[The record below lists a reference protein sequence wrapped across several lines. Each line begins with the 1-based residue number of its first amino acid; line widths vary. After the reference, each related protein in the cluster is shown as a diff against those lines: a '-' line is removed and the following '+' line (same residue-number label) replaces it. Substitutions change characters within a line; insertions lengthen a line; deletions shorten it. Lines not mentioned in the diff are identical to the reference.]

1 MWTYEPRQ
9 GRNAATVVCSAS
21 AVVTL
26 AFFFMS
32 YQVIARKYRPQRF
45 ADVVGQE
52 HVTQTLGNAIRQ
64 KRIAHAYLFVGPRG
78 TGKTTIAR
86 IFAKC
91 LNCTDGPKVDFFE
104 DDPRCKEISEGRSLD
119 VLEIDGASNRGIEE
133 IRALRETVKFA
144 PATGRFK
151 IYIIDEVHMLT
162 KEAFNALLK
171 TLEEPPE
178 HVKFMFA
185 TTEPEKI
192 LPTILSR
199 CQRYDLRRISVAL
212 IVKHLGQIAKLE
224 GVKVE
229 DAALFVIARASEGCM
244 RDAESTL
251 DQLISF
257 CGNEIGESDV
267 LSMYGLAALS
277 QIQTMAEA
285 IFAGNLEVV
294 LRGVDELSKNG
305 KDLGLLLS
313 DLLNHARN
321 LLLYQLT
328 RGDLTLLEVTETEAA
343 KLAEQA
349 GLVDSEALT
358 RIMEVLVDGE
368 SRLRDAVSKKTLVEI
383 TMVKAVQARQ
393 AVSIDAVL
401 KQLRELR
408 SGTAGALPAVNTA
421 PREAHSPAPSQTP
434 RVNASVAVAPVQA
447 DPAVGTSGASAPS
460 APPAVVPAEALST
473 APPPVI
479 AVPVGV
485 ASVDL
490 VSLWNSVLE
499 SVSRISLF
507 THSYLVNA
515 HPVSFERQLLT
526 IGFPPEFGDQV
537 DLVDNAKN
545 RKIIQGVLLDLG
557 YGEVDLKMVKT
568 REPAVC
574 QSTPAPAAAPVVR
587 AGSAIRQRKSEPA
600 ATPASSTASGAK
612 SEAGA
617 VEPPVITM
625 TREDFKN
632 DPLIKQALEIF
643 KGQLVEVKG

>member
-1 MWTYEPRQ
+1 
-9 GRNAATVVCSAS
+9 
-21 AVVTL
+21 
-26 AFFFMS
+26 MS

-45 ADVVGQE
+45 ADVVGQD

-64 KRIAHAYLFVGPRG
+64 NRIAHAYLFVGPRG

-91 LNCTDGPKVDFFE
+91 LNCTDGPKVDFSE

-144 PATGRFK
+144 PATGKFK

-199 CQRYDLRRISVAL
+199 CQRYDLRRIPVAL
-212 IVKHLGQIAKLE
+212 IVKHLGQIAQLE
-224 GVKVE
+224 SVKVE
-229 DAALFVIARASEGCM
+229 ESALFVIARAAEGCM

-257 CGNEIGESDV
+257 CGNEIAETDV
-267 LSMYGLAALS
+267 VSMFGLASRS
-277 QIQTMAEA
+277 QIQAMAEA
-285 IFAGNLEVV
+285 VFAGNLEAV

-328 RGDLTLLEVTETEAA
+328 RGDLTLLEVTETEAV
-343 KLAEQA
+343 KLSEHA

-383 TMVKAVQARQ
+383 TMVKSVQARQ
-393 AVSIDAVL
+393 AVSIDSVL

-408 SGTAGALPAVNTA
+408 SGNPVTMPAAVPAPQVAARAITSVAATVPVEPPQAKPAVAAA
-421 PREAHSPAPSQTP
+421 PAAPAAPTPST
-434 RVNASVAVAPVQA
+434 
-447 DPAVGTSGASAPS
+447 
-460 APPAVVPAEALST
+460 PAVVPAVATPPTPAPSAPVST
-473 APPPVI
+473 PASSVATAAS
-479 AVPVGV
+479 AVPVPTV
-485 ASVDL
+485 SSVDL
-490 VSLWNSVLE
+490 APLWTGVLE
-499 SVSRISLF
+499 CVSRISLF

-515 HPVSFERQLLT
+515 HPVSFERQVLT
-526 IGFPPEFGDQV
+526 IGFPPEFADQV

-545 RKIIQGVLLDLG
+545 RKIIQGVLQDLG
-557 YGEVDLKMVKT
+557 QGEVSLKIVKT
-568 REPAVC
+568 KESVAK
-574 QSTPAPAAAPVVR
+574 PAPSQPQATVQQAPPL
-587 AGSAIRQRKSEPA
+587 RQRKPEPA
-600 ATPASSTASGAK
+600 STPGSQAQSTAKPQVAK
-612 SEAGA
+612 TETAK
-617 VEPPVITM
+617 PPVITM

>member
-1 MWTYEPRQ
+1 
-9 GRNAATVVCSAS
+9 
-21 AVVTL
+21 
-26 AFFFMS
+26 MS

-45 ADVVGQE
+45 ADVVGQD

-64 KRIAHAYLFVGPRG
+64 NRIAHAYLFVGPRG

-91 LNCTDGPKVDFFE
+91 LNCTDGPKVDFSE

-199 CQRYDLRRISVAL
+199 CQRYDLRRIPVAL
-212 IVKHLGQIAKLE
+212 IVKHLGQIAQLE
-224 GVKVE
+224 SVKVE
-229 DAALFVIARASEGCM
+229 ESALFVIARSAEGCM

-257 CGNEIGESDV
+257 CGNEIGEPDV
-267 LSMYGLAALS
+267 VSMFGMASRS
-277 QIQTMAEA
+277 QIQSMAEA
-285 IFAGNLEVV
+285 VFAGNLEGV
-294 LRGVDELSKNG
+294 LRGVDALSRNG

-328 RGDLTLLEVTETEAA
+328 KGDLTLLEVTETEAA
-343 KLAEQA
+343 KLSEQA
-349 GLVDSEALT
+349 SLVDSEALT

-393 AVSIDAVL
+393 AVSIDSVL

-408 SGTAGALPAVNTA
+408 SGNEGALPAANPTPQQPA
-421 PREAHSPAPSQTP
+421 PRAIANVVASASVAPVASVVPAPAKP
-434 RVNASVAVAPVQA
+434 VFVAVAP
-447 DPAVGTSGASAPS
+447 PS
-460 APPAVVPAEALST
+460 APAVVPT
-473 APPPVI
+473 ATTPTTPAPLTPI
-479 AVPVGV
+479 PAPAVPVAPV
-485 ASVDL
+485 ASVTPATVVDL
-490 VSLWNSVLE
+490 ASLWTGVLDC
-499 SVSRISLF
+499 VSRISLF

-526 IGFPPEFGDQV
+526 IGFPPEFADQI

-545 RKIIQGVLLDLG
+545 RKIIQGVLQDLG
-557 YGEVDLKMVKT
+557 HGEVNLKMVKT
-568 REPAVC
+568 KEPATRPVP
-574 QSTPAPAAAPVVR
+574 TAARPAP
-587 AGSAIRQRKSEPA
+587 AIRQRKSEPA
-600 ATPASSTASGAK
+600 AASGSPAPSNTKAEAAAAK
-612 SEAGA
+612 
-617 VEPPVITM
+617 PPVITM

-643 KGQLVEVKG
+643 KGQLVEIKS

>member
-1 MWTYEPRQ
+1 
-9 GRNAATVVCSAS
+9 
-21 AVVTL
+21 
-26 AFFFMS
+26 MS

-45 ADVVGQE
+45 ADVVGQD
-52 HVTQTLGNAIRQ
+52 HVTQTLGNAIKQ
-64 KRIAHAYLFVGPRG
+64 NRIAHAYLFVGPRG

-91 LNCTDGPKVDFFE
+91 LNCTGGPNVDFSE

-144 PATGRFK
+144 PATGKFK

-199 CQRYDLRRISVAL
+199 CQRYDLRRIPVVL
-212 IVKHLGQIAKLE
+212 IVKHLAGIAQLE
-224 GVKVE
+224 GIKVE
-229 DAALFVIARASEGCM
+229 ESALYVIARAAEGCM
-244 RDAESTL
+244 RDAESAL

-257 CGNEIGESDV
+257 CGKEIGESDV
-267 LSMYGLAALS
+267 LSMYGLAARS
-277 QIQTMAEA
+277 QIQTMAAAVYE
-285 IFAGNLEVV
+285 GDLEVI

-328 RGDLTLLEVTETEAA
+328 KGDLTLLEVTETEAA
-343 KLAEQA
+343 MLKNQT

-383 TMVKAVQARQ
+383 TLVKAVQARQ

-401 KQLRELR
+401 KQLREMR
-408 SGTAGALPAVNTA
+408 SGNAGPMAGAIPVPQQVA
-421 PREAHSPAPSQTP
+421 PRAI
-434 RVNASVAVAPVQA
+434 ASVAVPAPVEVPPA
-447 DPAVGTSGASAPS
+447 KSVVTAPAVST
-460 APPAVVPAEALST
+460 PPVVAEGLTPPQT
-473 APPPVI
+473 APKVTAAPLAAPEGVNSTL
-479 AVPVGV
+479 PVG
-485 ASVDL
+485 SVDL
-490 VSLWNSVLE
+490 SALWTGVLD

-515 HPVSFERQLLT
+515 HPVSYEKQTLT
-526 IGFPPEFGDQV
+526 IGFPPEFAEQV

-545 RKIIQGVLLDLG
+545 RKIIQGVLQDLG
-557 YGEVDLKMVKT
+557 QGEVNLKIVKT
-568 REPAVC
+568 KETVARPAAPAPVPAV
-574 QSTPAPAAAPVVR
+574 QHAPPLRQRKPEAAAAP
-587 AGSAIRQRKSEPA
+587 G
-600 ATPASSTASGAK
+600 STAASAAK
-612 SEAGA
+612 PETTK
-617 VEPPVITM
+617 PPIITISK
-625 TREDFKN
+625 EDFKN

-643 KGQLVEVKG
+643 KGQLVEIKS

>member
-1 MWTYEPRQ
+1 
-9 GRNAATVVCSAS
+9 
-21 AVVTL
+21 
-26 AFFFMS
+26 MS

-45 ADVVGQE
+45 ADVVGQD

-91 LNCTDGPKVDFFE
+91 LNCTDGPKVDFSE

-144 PATGRFK
+144 PATGKFK

-199 CQRYDLRRISVAL
+199 CQRYDLRRIPVAL
-212 IVKHLGQIAKLE
+212 IVKHLGQIAQLE
-224 GVKVE
+224 SVKAE
-229 DAALFVIARASEGCM
+229 ESALFVIARAAEGCM

-257 CGNEIGESDV
+257 CGNEIAESDV
-267 LSMYGLAALS
+267 VSMFGLASRS
-277 QIQTMAEA
+277 QIQAMAEA
-285 IFAGNLEVV
+285 VFAGNLEAV

-313 DLLNHARN
+313 DMLSHARN

-328 RGDLTLLEVTETEAA
+328 KGDLTLLEVTETEAV
-343 KLAEQA
+343 KLSEHA

-408 SGTAGALPAVNTA
+408 SGSAGTLPAVNPIPQQPALRTA
-421 PREAHSPAPSQTP
+421 GRVVVDAPAEPPQAKP
-434 RVNASVAVAPVQA
+434 VVVAPA
-447 DPAVGTSGASAPS
+447 APMPS
-460 APPAVVPAEALST
+460 APALVPAVTTPTPAPATPIST
-473 APPPVI
+473 PLIPPSADPVI
-479 AVPVGV
+479 PV
-485 ASVDL
+485 ASATPADL
-490 VSLWNSVLE
+490 ASLWTGVLE
-499 SVSRISLF
+499 CVSRISLF

-515 HPVSFERQLLT
+515 HPVSFERQVLT
-526 IGFPPEFGDQV
+526 IGFQPEFADQV

-545 RKIIQGVLLDLG
+545 RKIIQGVLQDLG
-557 YGEVDLKMVKT
+557 QGEVSLKIVKT
-568 REPAVC
+568 KESVAKPAPSQPQATVQQTPPLRQTKPEPA
-574 QSTPAPAAAPVVR
+574 STPGSSAA
-587 AGSAIRQRKSEPA
+587 SAAKAEA
-600 ATPASSTASGAK
+600 AK
-612 SEAGA
+612 
-617 VEPPVITM
+617 PPVITM
-625 TREDFKN
+625 TKEDFKN